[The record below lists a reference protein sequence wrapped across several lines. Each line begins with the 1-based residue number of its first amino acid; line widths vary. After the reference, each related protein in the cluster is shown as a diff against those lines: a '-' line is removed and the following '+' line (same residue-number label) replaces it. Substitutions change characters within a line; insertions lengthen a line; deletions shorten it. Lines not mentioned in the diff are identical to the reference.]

1 MIYAS
6 HALQVAR
13 DATLQVFARNVGMV
27 ICYLGAIQQPQDVLN
42 VLLIVKHVS
51 SQVLTVNRVF

>member
-6 HALQVAR
+6 HALQAAR
-13 DATLQVFARNVGMV
+13 DAMLQVFAKNVGMV
-27 ICYLGAIQQPQDVLN
+27 ICYLGAIQQPQDVLH
-42 VLLIVKHVS
+42 VLLIVKPVY